1 MAQRRE
7 PAQQVFAREVSKAI
21 ETHVEDR
28 EYSPTYL
35 ISEVGGKL
43 SRVLVGG
50 ILTDIENRGTEE
62 DPFYLA
68 RINDPSGGTYHLSA
82 GQYNPEGAAM
92 LSSLEAPCH
101 VMVVGKV
108 RARTPEESNTTYV
121 SLQPEAIRKVDE
133 NDVNLWALRACRA
146 LHRRV
151 GALRELPHD
160 ADPEAAGEHPALAE
174 LSPREREGI
183 LLSRER
189 YGDMVSPESYG
200 ELLYEALA
208 TLSGEKPPA
217 FTGDFATAADISDGA
232 SKPAPAPT
240 TGAPATAAAPG
251 AATAAPTGEAE
262 GGAEREQRV
271 LDLVGRHDEGVEG
284 AGYETLVEAAKAAG
298 FDSAELDE
306 LLDSLSEQGLVYQPA
321 FNRFR
326 VA

>member
-1 MAQRRE
+1 
-7 PAQQVFAREVSKAI
+7 
-21 ETHVEDR
+21 
-28 EYSPTYL
+28 
-35 ISEVGGKL
+35 
-43 SRVLVGG
+43 
-50 ILTDIENRGTEE
+50 
-62 DPFYLA
+62 
-68 RINDPSGGTYHLSA
+68 
-82 GQYNPEGAAM
+82 M

-108 RARTPEESNTTYV
+108 RARTPEESDTTYV

-208 TLSGEKPPA
+208 TLAGEKPPA
-217 FTGDFATAADISDGA
+217 FTGDFATAAHLSGSGGA
-232 SKPAPAPT
+232 TAPKAAAPAAPAPAA
-240 TGAPATAAAPG
+240 APA
-251 AATAAPTGEAE
+251 GEAE

-284 AGYETLVEAAKAAG
+284 AGYETLVEVAKAVG
-298 FDSAELDE
+298 FDNAELDE
-306 LLDSLSEQGLVYQPA
+306 ILDSLSEQGLVYQPA